1 MWNFA
6 GTKSYIIM
14 RKEYLSAP
22 LPFQGQKRMFA
33 SEFKKILKQY
43 PDDAVYVDLF
53 GGSGLLSHITKHEK
67 PDATVVYNDFDNY
80 RRRLANVSRTNALL
94 ADLRRLTVGCTRHK
108 LIPKDIR
115 EAMLARLEQEETT
128 GFVDYITLSSSLLF
142 SMKYCT
148 SLDKLRKESFYNNIK
163 KTDYPPCDDYLQ
175 GLEIT
180 SCDYK
185 ELFERYKDMPNVV
198 FLVDPPYLST
208 EVGTY
213 QMRWGLADYLDVL
226 TVLSD
231 TTFIYFT
238 SNKSSIV
245 ELCDWMGKH
254 PDMGNPFK
262 DARRIEFN
270 ARVNYGASYTDIMLY
285 KTAMDGQPNKAA

>member
-1 MWNFA
+1 
-6 GTKSYIIM
+6 
-14 RKEYLSAP
+14 
-22 LPFQGQKRMFA
+22 MFA

-53 GGSGLLSHITKHEK
+53 GGSGLLSHIVKHEK
-67 PDATVVYNDFDNY
+67 PNATVVYNDFDNY

-94 ADLRRLTVGCTRHK
+94 ADLRKLTEGCARHK
-108 LIPKDIR
+108 LIPKDVR
-115 EAMLARLEQEETT
+115 EAILARLENDETT
-128 GFVDYITLSSSLLF
+128 GFVDYITLSASLLF

-148 SLDKLRKESFYNNIK
+148 SLDKLRKESFYNNIRT
-163 KTDYPPCDDYLQ
+163 TDYPPCDDYLQ

-185 ELFERYKDMPNVV
+185 ELFERYRNVPGV
-198 FLVDPPYLST
+198 VSLVDPPYLST

-213 QMRWGLADYLDVL
+213 QMRWGLSDYLDVL
-226 TVLSD
+226 TVLAG

-238 SNKSSIV
+238 SNKSSII

-254 PDMGNPFK
+254 PDIGNPFK
-262 DARRIEFN
+262 DTRRVEFN
-270 ARVNYGASYTDIMLY
+270 AHVNYSSSYTDIMLY
-285 KTAMDGQPNKAA
+285 KTTTGGQPKKAA

>member
-1 MWNFA
+1 
-6 GTKSYIIM
+6 M

-53 GGSGLLSHITKHEK
+53 GGSGLLSHIVKHEK
-67 PDATVVYNDFDNY
+67 PGATVVYNDYDNY

-94 ADLRRLTVGCTRHK
+94 ADLRRLAGGCARYK

-115 EAMLARLEQEETT
+115 EAILERLEQEEAT

-148 SLDKLRKESFYNNIK
+148 SLADLRKESFYNNIK

-180 SCDYK
+180 SCDYR
-185 ELFERYKDMPNVV
+185 ELFGRYKDVPGVV

-213 QMRWGLADYLDVL
+213 QMRWGVSDYLDVL
-226 TVLSD
+226 TVLAG

-238 SNKSSIV
+238 SNKSSII

-262 DARRIEFN
+262 DTRKVEFN
-270 ARVNYGASYTDIMLY
+270 AHVNYGASYTDIMLY
-285 KTAMDGQPNKAA
+285 KTIAEEQPNRAA

>member
-1 MWNFA
+1 
-6 GTKSYIIM
+6 M

-33 SEFKKILKQY
+33 SEFKRILKQY
-43 PDDAVYVDLF
+43 SDDAVYVDLF
-53 GGSGLLSHITKHEK
+53 GGSGLLSHIVKHEK
-67 PDATVVYNDFDNY
+67 PGATVVYNDFDNY
-80 RRRLANVSRTNALL
+80 RQRLANVSRTNALL
-94 ADLRRLTVGCTRHK
+94 ADLRKLAEGCPRHK

-115 EAMLARLEQEETT
+115 KAILKRLEQEETT

-148 SLDKLRKESFYNNIK
+148 SLADLRKESFYNNIK
-163 KTDYPPCDDYLQ
+163 KTDYPPFDGYLQ
-175 GLEIT
+175 GLEIA
-180 SCDYK
+180 SCDYR
-185 ELFERYKDMPNVV
+185 ELFERYKSVPGVV

-213 QMRWGLADYLDVL
+213 QMRWGLSDYLDVL
-226 TVLSD
+226 TILAD

-238 SNKSSIV
+238 SNKSSII
-245 ELCDWMGKH
+245 ELCDWMGRH

-262 DARRIEFN
+262 DARKVEFN
-270 ARVNYGASYTDIMLY
+270 THVNYSSSYTDIMLY
-285 KTAMDGQPNKAA
+285 KAPMDRRPNRAA

>member
-1 MWNFA
+1 
-6 GTKSYIIM
+6 
-14 RKEYLSAP
+14 
-22 LPFQGQKRMFA
+22 MFA
-33 SEFKKILKQY
+33 SEFKKILKDY
-43 PDDAVYVDLF
+43 PDNAVYVDLF
-53 GGSGLLSHITKHEK
+53 GGSGLLSHITKCEK
-67 PDATVVYNDFDNY
+67 PNATVVYNDFDNY
-80 RRRLANVSRTNALL
+80 RQRLANVPRTNALL
-94 ADLRRLTVGCTRHK
+94 ADLRRLTVGCTRYK

-115 EAMLARLEQEETT
+115 EAILERLKQEETT

-148 SLDKLRKESFYNNIK
+148 SLEKLQKESFYNNIK
-163 KTDYPPCDDYLQ
+163 KTDYPLCDNYLQ
-175 GLEIT
+175 GLKIT

-185 ELFERYKDMPNVV
+185 ELFERYKNVPGVV

-213 QMRWGLADYLDVL
+213 QMRWNLSDYLDVL
-226 TVLSD
+226 TVLVN

-245 ELCDWMGKH
+245 ELCDWMGRH
-254 PDMGNPFK
+254 PDIGNPFK

-270 ARVNYGASYTDIMLY
+270 THVNYGASYTDIMLY
-285 KTAMDGQPNKAA
+285 KPTPGRQPQRAA